1 METHEPDPR
10 HSGVRSG
17 IEAPLT
23 WQLPE
28 RALRLAD
35 PALGAIIDAVGPLV
49 HSPAQDRFSELAS
62 AIVSQ
67 QLSLKS
73 AATIWGRFEA
83 LGPVEP
89 DAILALP
96 EQSMRA
102 VGLSGAKARYVRDL
116 ALNVADGR
124 LDLHALD
131 HLDDEAVIEALTQ
144 VKGIGRWTAEMFL
157 IFALERPDVL
167 AVDDAGL
174 QRAAGWLLGCERPAS
189 REELGVAGERWAP
202 YRSTASRYLWAS
214 LGNGPMS

>member
-1 METHEPDPR
+1 
-10 HSGVRSG
+10 
-17 IEAPLT
+17 
-23 WQLPE
+23 
-28 RALRLAD
+28 
-35 PALGAIIDAVGPLV
+35 V
-49 HSPAQDRFSELAS
+49 HSPAQDRFSELAN

-89 DAILALP
+89 EAILALS
-96 EQSMRA
+96 EESMRA

-116 ALNVADGR
+116 ALHVADGR

-131 HLDDEAVIEALTQ
+131 DLDDDTVTEALTQ

-174 QRAAGWLLGCERPAS
+174 QRAAGWLLGCQRPAS
-189 REELGVAGERWAP
+189 REELGLAGERWAP
-202 YRSTASRYLWAS
+202 FRSTASRYLWAS
-214 LGNGPMS
+214 LGNEPKPQEP